1 MLPVVFSSLMAM
13 NTYAHDIS
21 APATAAR
28 MVAAAEALLAA
39 LTPAQRS
46 VISFSFEDR
55 RRYDWHYV
63 PRTRDGLLLENMT
76 PEQRTLA
83 FAFMEAGLSP
93 KGYWKA
99 VTITRL
105 ETVLAEI
112 ETGNPMSRN
121 PQKYAF
127 SFFGQPSESG
137 TWGWRVE
144 GHHLSLNF
152 TIVNGHLFASAPRF
166 LGANPAE
173 VAHGELAGVRTLSG
187 EEYLAREL
195 IKSMNDEQLAKAVFS
210 RRAYRDIV
218 TGSAETVSP
227 LDPVGITAA
236 ELNRNQKDLLGR
248 LIDEYVSALP
258 PEIARQRMAV
268 IRAEDPDRI
277 RFGWAGGL
285 EAGRPHYYRLQGRHF
300 LIEYDNVQNGA
311 NHVHTVWRDFEGDFG
326 RDLLRQ
332 HYRADQH

>member
-1 MLPVVFSSLMAM
+1 
-13 NTYAHDIS
+13 
-21 APATAAR
+21 
-28 MVAAAEALLAA
+28 
-39 LTPAQRS
+39 
-46 VISFSFEDR
+46 
-55 RRYDWHYV
+55 
-63 PRTRDGLLLENMT
+63 
-76 PEQRTLA
+76 
-83 FAFMEAGLSP
+83 
-93 KGYWKA
+93 
-99 VTITRL
+99 
-105 ETVLAEI
+105 
-112 ETGNPMSRN
+112 
-121 PQKYAF
+121 
-127 SFFGQPSESG
+127 
-137 TWGWRVE
+137 
-144 GHHLSLNF
+144 
-152 TIVNGHLFASAPRF
+152 
-166 LGANPAE
+166 
-173 VAHGELAGVRTLSG
+173 
-187 EEYLAREL
+187 
-195 IKSMNDEQLAKAVFS
+195 MNDEQLAKAVFS

-285 EAGRPHYYRLQGRHF
+285 EAGRPHYYRLQGRRF

-332 HYRADQH
+332 HYRADHH